1 MELYL
6 SNPKR
11 PHGMKFSYEEGKHSF
26 FNYHH
31 SPHHMNGSI
40 FTDHSK
46 FEL

>member
-11 PHGMKFSYEEGKHSF
+11 PHGMKFSQEQGKLFLITTTHLI
-26 FNYHH
+26 
-31 SPHHMNGSI
+31 HMNGSLLA
-40 FTDHSK
+40 DHSK